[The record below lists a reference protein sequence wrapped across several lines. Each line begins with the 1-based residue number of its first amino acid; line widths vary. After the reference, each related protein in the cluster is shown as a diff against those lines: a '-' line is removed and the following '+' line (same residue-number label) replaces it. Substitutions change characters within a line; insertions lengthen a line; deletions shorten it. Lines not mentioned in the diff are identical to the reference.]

1 MYYTVGMSFENKM
14 PADYYQ
20 LNMINEFNEAN
31 GEKVDYD
38 SNIYLRN
45 VPKLYK
51 LTLNHIEMIEYF
63 VRLIKPKRFIELGVQ
78 FGEATKKIIPH
89 VHETYYAVDLLRQS
103 NIDYFEKTYPN
114 FKFHTM
120 TTDDFFKDLK
130 EKGVNLQLEMAF
142 IDACHTHEATYRDF
156 LNVKEHLVNDGI
168 IFMHDMYPKD
178 LASSD
183 PGLSGDCYKTAEK
196 IRLEHN
202 HEFEI
207 ITIPVEPGLSI
218 LRKVDRQLNWLP

>member
-1 MYYTVGMSFENKM
+1 MSFQNKM
-14 PADYYQ
+14 PSDYYQ
-20 LNMINEFNEAN
+20 QHTIREFNDAEQTN
-31 GEKVDYD
+31 INYD
-38 SNIYLRN
+38 APIYLRN
-45 VPKLYK
+45 IPKLYK

-63 VRLIKPKRFIELGVQ
+63 VRLIKPNHFIELGVQ

-89 VHETYYAVDLLRQS
+89 VNGTYHAVDIERS
-103 NIDYFEKTYPN
+103 VNIDYFEGKYSN
-114 FKFHTM
+114 FKFNKM
-120 TTDDFFKDLK
+120 TTDDFFADLK
-130 EKGVNLQLEMAF
+130 EKGIHLGLEMAF

-156 LNVKEHLVNDGI
+156 LNVRDHLVNDGI

-178 LASSD
+178 AESSD

-207 ITIPVEPGLSI
+207 ITIPIEPGLSI
-218 LRKVDRQLNWLP
+218 LRKVNRQLDWLPSKE

>member
-1 MYYTVGMSFENKM
+1 MSFQLKM

-20 LNMINEFNEAN
+20 LNTINEFNDAN
-31 GEKVDYD
+31 SEKVDYN
-38 SNIYLRN
+38 SPIYLRN

-51 LTLNHIEMIEYF
+51 LTLNHIEMIEYY
-63 VRLIKPKRFIELGVQ
+63 VRLIKPNHFIELGVQ

-89 VHETYYAVDLLRQS
+89 VHGTYYAVDIERSS
-103 NIDYFEKTYPN
+103 NIDYFEKIYNN
-114 FKFHTM
+114 FKFHTT

-130 EKGVNLQLEMAF
+130 EKGVNLGLEMAF

-178 LASSD
+178 VESSH

-196 IRLEHN
+196 IRREHN

-218 LRKVDRQLNWLP
+218 LRKVDRPLGWL